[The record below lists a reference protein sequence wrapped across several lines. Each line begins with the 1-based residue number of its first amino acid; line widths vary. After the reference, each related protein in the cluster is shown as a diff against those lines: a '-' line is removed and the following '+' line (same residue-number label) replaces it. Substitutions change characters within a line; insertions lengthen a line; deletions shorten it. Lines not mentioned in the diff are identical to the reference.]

1 MNKKE
6 LGLVLAR
13 RMNITQVEA
22 KRLTNALFDI
32 LMEEIS
38 SGVSVKISGFGSFY
52 LRPKT
57 AWFVPEKDRIP
68 SRENAEGA
76 CGGKGWGAE
85 ERWIIRGD
93 MMWVETD
100 QIQK

>member
-6 LGLVLAR
+6 LGLILAR

-38 SGVSVKISGFGSFY
+38 SGVSVKISGFGAFISDQNCVV
-52 LRPKT
+52 R
-57 AWFVPEKDRIP
+57 
-68 SRENAEGA
+68 SGEGSYSVQ
-76 CGGKGWGAE
+76 GK
-85 ERWIIRGD
+85 R
-93 MMWVETD
+93 
-100 QIQK
+100 